1 MLSMNNDAYID
12 FLETTAR
19 RMDLLGE
26 NSFRVRAYARAAR
39 ALEGISSSIDQC
51 IEDGTI
57 TDIDGIG
64 EGIATELKGF
74 KENGTTEDFE
84 RLKSALP
91 PHIDDLFKVQ
101 GLGPKRIRT
110 LWKELGVGSLQ
121 ELQQAADSGQIAT
134 LPGMG
139 KKTVE
144 NIQKELERL
153 ASYKGRAPIADVID
167 VAQSML
173 EALRASPSVQRAEI
187 AGSYRRGRITV
198 GDLDMVAASTDHAA
212 TMKVFTTLPAVQEVV
227 GQGDTKATVRLH
239 SGLSCDLR
247 VVDPE
252 VFGATLHHFTG
263 SKDHNIALRA
273 RATKRKLRVN
283 EYGVFRIND
292 QGEETERLPVATEED
307 LYQALDLPFIPPEL
321 REDRG
326 EIEAAEKN
334 ALPDLPSLQDIRADL
349 HMHTTYSDG
358 RKSIKEMALAA
369 KERGLEFI
377 CITEHSQS
385 LHIANGLDRERLLAQ
400 IEEIDRVNQ
409 EVEGIRILKGL
420 EVDILADGTLDM
432 DDETLSKLDWVIGS
446 VHQWTRQPID
456 EMTERVLR
464 AVRSGLISALGHPT
478 GRLIG
483 RRNPYEIDL
492 DPVLEAC
499 AENGVAVEINAS
511 PQRLDLD
518 SSVVRK
524 AKEIKNLWFTIN
536 TDAHSI
542 RGLDDMIHGIK
553 TARRGWLPKDRIV
566 NTLSWDAFQKTV
578 RAPGKG

>member
-1 MLSMNNDAYID
+1 MNNDAYIA

-39 ALEGISSSIDQC
+39 ALEGISSSVDQC
-51 IEDGTI
+51 IDDGTI

-64 EGIATELKGF
+64 QGIAAELKSF
-74 KENGTTEDFE
+74 KEQGTTEDFE

-121 ELQQAADSGQIAT
+121 ELQHAADSGQIAT

-144 NIQKELERL
+144 NIQKELQRL
-153 ASYKGRAPIADVID
+153 ASFQGRIPIADVID

-173 EALRASPSVQRAEI
+173 EALRASPEVERAEI

-212 TMKVFTTLPAVQEVV
+212 TMKVFTTLPTVQEVV
-227 GQGDTKATVRLH
+227 GQGDTKATVRLQ

-247 VVDPE
+247 VVDPD

-273 RATKRKLRVN
+273 RATKRKLRIN
-283 EYGVFRIND
+283 EYGVFRID
-292 QGEETERLPVATEED
+292 DDGKEIERLPVHHEED
-307 LYQALDLPFIPPEL
+307 VYKALDLPFIPPEL

-326 EIEAAEKN
+326 EIEAAEN
-334 ALPDLPSLQDIRADL
+334 HALPTLPSLQDIRSDL

-358 RKSIKEMALAA
+358 RTSIKEMALAA
-369 KERGLEFI
+369 KARGLEFI
-377 CITEHSQS
+377 CITDHSQS
-385 LHIANGLDRERLLAQ
+385 LHIANGLDQARLLQQ
-400 IEEIDRVNQ
+400 IEEIDRVNR
-409 EVEGIRILKGL
+409 EVDGIRILKGL
-420 EVDILADGTLDM
+420 EVDILADGSLDM
-432 DDETLSKLDWVIGS
+432 DHETLAKLDWVIGS
-446 VHQWTRQPID
+446 VHQWTRQPMN

-464 AVRSGLISALGHPT
+464 AVRSGYISALGHPT

-483 RRNPYEIDL
+483 RRDAYEIDL
-492 DPVLEAC
+492 DPILEAC
-499 AENGVAVEINAS
+499 AEEGVAVEINAS

-524 AKEIKNLWFTIN
+524 AKEIKGLWFTIN
-536 TDAHSI
+536 TDAHSP
-542 RGLDDMIHGIK
+542 RGLEDMVHGIK
-553 TARRGWLPKDRIV
+553 NARRGWLPTDRIL
-566 NTLSWDAFQKTV
+566 NTLSWSAFQEAA
-578 RAPGKG
+578 RAPGRT